1 MYILGDIGNTET
13 KIFIVSLN
21 GKIIKKIFFPSKN
34 INQIKLNKVFNDFNI
49 DFKKTKKIL
58 FCSVVPNS
66 FNLIKKFLFK
76 KTKVKC
82 YEVKNLNLTYTKGG
96 PQVLF
101 DISFEVMQNDF
112 YAIIGPS
119 GAGKSSLIRCINK
132 LANPNSGEVNFKGEQ
147 LLSLGGQKLRN
158 VRRRIGMIFQE
169 FNLIDRMSVI
179 DNVLTGRLGYMNTFS
194 SLFRMFSKKDVGR
207 AIQFIEKVGL
217 KDFANKRVDQLSGGQ
232 RQRVGIARALMQEP
246 EMLLVDEPTSSL
258 DPKIAVEMMELIKQI
273 ADELKIPVLCNIHNI
288 ELAKQFANKILGLQ
302 DGKKKFDDV
311 TEKLTND
318 VLQDL
323 YKFEVL

>member
-1 MYILGDIGNTET
+1 MTEILRVE
-13 KIFIVSLN
+13 
-21 GKIIKKIFFPSKN
+21 
-34 INQIKLNKVFNDFNI
+34 
-49 DFKKTKKIL
+49 
-58 FCSVVPNS
+58 
-66 FNLIKKFLFK
+66 
-76 KTKVKC
+76 
-82 YEVKNLNLTYTKGG
+82 NLNLTYQKGG

-101 DISFEVMQNDF
+101 DISFKVEKTDF

-132 LANPNSGEVNFKGEQ
+132 LANANSGKVFFNGENISELEGKQ
-147 LLSLGGQKLRN
+147 LRFA
-158 VRRRIGMIFQE
+158 RRKIGMIFQE

-179 DNVLTGRLGYMNTFS
+179 DNVLTGRLGYMNTFA
-194 SLFRMFSKKDVGR
+194 SLFRMFAKKDISR
-207 AIQFIEKVGL
+207 AIALISKVGL
-217 KDFANKRVDQLSGGQ
+217 EDFANKRVDQLSGGQ

-246 EMLLVDEPTSSL
+246 ELMLVDEPTSSL
-258 DPKIAVEMMELIKQI
+258 DPKIAVEMMQLIKDI
-273 ADELKIPVLCNIHNI
+273 ALELKIPVLCNIHNI

-311 TEKLTND
+311 TEKLTEQ